1 MKIRNFAAISVLV
14 FGTIAANDV
23 APSTSELE
31 AMYDKAYR
39 AFDAGNYTEALKQL
53 DAIDTRKPDLAASQN
68 LRGVVYMRQGL
79 YDKAEAALSE
89 ARGLD
94 PKFWNARFNL
104 AEIPFLKKDWADARK
119 RFQELLTSNAAELQG
134 EAAQLIQ
141 YKILLTYLLE
151 GNDTMVDSIL
161 AKFEL
166 SPDTPA
172 VHYANA
178 AISLQGQNIP
188 DAKNWMSAAEKNFS
202 PQLNKL
208 FAESLYEIG
217 WLKKQPGQQRPA
229 VQLLS
234 AEERASK
241 TKVVAKTAFEKGLQA
256 YEQRDFDSAA
266 RLTEQADTA
275 EPNQPQVLNLRGAI
289 LLEQQKYDEAE
300 RFFKQALK
308 ADPKFREAQFNLA
321 DVPFRN
327 KDYAESRDRF
337 QALLKQTP
345 GGDKNQAAQLINF
358 RIFLTY
364 LLEGKDSRAQKLM
377 DQFQFS
383 GDTPALY
390 YAEAAWEFKHD
401 NADKANDWIT
411 SARKIYPSAS
421 NAQYAAGFYDLGWL
435 KNAMAVSSPSP
446 TASVNGAAVASTQ
459 TESSVPAIEP
469 SPIPGVEVKTEEGT
483 QLALAQTPLASPK
496 ASEAV
501 VNPTP
506 AEVIVSNA
514 KATGTSARPEDLP
527 AAPTAAGISVE
538 SPSASATPSPATALA
553 TAAPASTP
561 AIAVTPEVA
570 VVTAPIVASTPEAS
584 SPTPAPAAT
593 IAAPAVAAT
602 AAPELAAVTPAQQPV
617 IEPAAS
623 AAPVVTAAMSATPAT
638 ILPAAKVPQFTP
650 VPTFVERIGA
660 FTGQRPLLV
669 WILGLSGLGL
679 LVSVVVMEI
688 RRRIGTTQIGHRPAT
703 VTGPP
708 LHDNETTEETLASQ
722 IQKRFVGGP
731 RQISVQLKAS
741 EPSFRRAVIPVA
753 KRTSERTAPS
763 LEPGT
768 ATVNGRGGERAYVDF
783 GQSSLGPVIEQVPAN
798 GEKEIT
804 PEVAASASPVHDEPA
819 LEQAEPGPVA
829 AIAEDTFPPEP
840 IYEGEASEPV
850 EAPVSVLGM
859 RVDKPTTAETAARS
873 EIEEQI
879 STQEWSPEPE
889 PERIE
894 QEQSVPYQI
903 AITAEE
909 PFQSEAV
916 QEPEIAEVA
925 GAGGAITE
933 DTFPVEPVCE
943 GEASEPVEG
952 PASVLKMGVNEPAS
966 AETAA
971 PSEIEK
977 QISAQEWSPQ
987 PEPDPIGQG
996 QPVPYQTVIT
1006 AEEQAQ
1012 IAGSEDPEI
1021 PTAAEIA
1028 GVSGAIAGISAL
1040 PEASE
1045 IPRISDEERFA
1056 PQPTPIEPM
1065 PETLQTPTA
1074 PVIRTSG
1081 APTQPAN
1088 TAPAPQAAAGSM
1100 HTAVQITL
1108 SCEIASMQLT
1118 PTFKM
1123 GALQLRP
1130 ISKVVTM
1137 RLASSPQQQQ
1147 AAMNLQANFEIAKI
1161 QSVPGSLGQLR
1172 LHPSQQQ
1179 RPATTATPSFN
1190 ISGMQLMSGFDSAP
1204 LQLTPSQQTKT
1215 SVHLTAAFQITS
1227 VEFSPGFEVA
1237 GIILNSSSKTVAVQ
1251 LPGASASSVENAPM
1265 FEITNVQMGSNGEIA
1280 MLQLNPVAKRA

>member
-1 MKIRNFAAISVLV
+1 MKILKFAAVSVLV

-23 APSTSELE
+23 APSNSELE

-39 AFDAGNYTEALKQL
+39 AFDAANYTVALKQL
-53 DAIDTRKPDLAASQN
+53 DAIDARKPDLAASQN

-89 ARGLD
+89 ARALD

-104 AEIPFLKKDWADARK
+104 AEIPFLKKDWAEARK
-119 RFQELLTSNAAELQG
+119 RFQELLTSNAAEMQG

-217 WLKKQPGQQRPA
+217 WLQKQPGQQRPA

-234 AEERASK
+234 PEERASK
-241 TKVVAKTAFEKGLQA
+241 TKVVAKTAFEQGLQA

-266 RLTEQADTA
+266 RLAEQADTA

-327 KDYAESRDRF
+327 KDYAEARDRF

-345 GGDKNQAAQLINF
+345 GEDKNQAAQLINF
-358 RIFLTY
+358 RVFLTY
-364 LLEGKDSRAQKLM
+364 LLEGKNSRAQKLM
-377 DQFQFS
+377 EQFQFS

-435 KNAMAVSSPSP
+435 KNAMVVSSPTP
-446 TASVNGAAVASTQ
+446 TASVGAAAVASTQ

-483 QLALAQTPLASPK
+483 QLVLAQTPSPGPK
-496 ASEAV
+496 ASEAL
-501 VNPTP
+501 VNPTL

-514 KATGTSARPEDLP
+514 KATGTPASPEDLP
-527 AAPTAAGISVE
+527 GAPAATGISVE
-538 SPSASATPSPATALA
+538 SPSANATPAPAIALA
-553 TAAPASTP
+553 TPAPASTP
-561 AIAVTPEVA
+561 AIAATPDVS

-593 IAAPAVAAT
+593 IAAPAVAPT
-602 AAPELAAVTPAQQPV
+602 AAPELAAGTPAQQPV

-623 AAPVVTAAMSATPAT
+623 APPVVTTSVSATPAPV
-638 ILPAAKVPQFTP
+638 LAPAKVGQFTP
-650 VPTFVERIGA
+650 VPTFGERISS

-669 WILGLSGLGL
+669 WILGLSGFGL

-688 RRRIGTTQIGHRPAT
+688 RRRIGTTQIGHRPAM

-708 LHDNETTEETLASQ
+708 LHDDETVEEAPALQ

-731 RQISVQLKAS
+731 PQVSVQLKAS
-741 EPSFRRAVIPVA
+741 EPSPRRAVVIPVA
-753 KRTSERTAPS
+753 KRAADTIATPRSQPE
-763 LEPGT
+763 T
-768 ATVNGRGGERAYVDF
+768 ATVNGRTSEPAYVDF
-783 GQSSLGPVIEQVPAN
+783 EESSGGPVIEQVPAN
-798 GEKEIT
+798 GQTEIV
-804 PEVAASASPVHDEPA
+804 PEPPAFPSPAYIEPTFAPGFESAIEPSTEPA
-819 LEQAEPGPVA
+819 IEQAEPELVAAVAEETFPSELASEWELSKPLEAQANLQTEVCEPTTDEAVASSEIEEHISTQESQEPEPVA
-829 AIAEDTFPPEP
+829 AVAEEAFPTESVR
-840 IYEGEASEPV
+840 EWEVSEPV
-850 EAPVSVLGM
+850 ETKASVLETE
-859 RVDKPTTAETAARS
+859 VSEPTVAEAVAPS
-873 EIEEQI
+873 EVEEHI
-879 STQEWSPEPE
+879 STQEWSPKPEPE
-889 PERIE
+889 PIE
-894 QEQSVPYQI
+894 
-903 AITAEE
+903 
-909 PFQSEAV
+909 
-916 QEPEIAEVA
+916 
-925 GAGGAITE
+925 
-933 DTFPVEPVCE
+933 
-943 GEASEPVEG
+943 
-952 PASVLKMGVNEPAS
+952 
-966 AETAA
+966 
-971 PSEIEK
+971 
-977 QISAQEWSPQ
+977 
-987 PEPDPIGQG
+987 QG
-996 QPVPYQTVIT
+996 QPVPYQTVVT
-1006 AEEQAQ
+1006 AEEPAEIAAPEEPEIATVAEITGVGRA
-1012 IAGSEDPEI
+1012 IAGTSALPEAPEI
-1021 PTAAEIA
+1021 PTA
-1028 GVSGAIAGISAL
+1028 
-1040 PEASE
+1040 
-1045 IPRISDEERFA
+1045 RDEEHFA
-1056 PQPTPIEPM
+1056 PQPTPIETM
-1065 PETLQTPTA
+1065 PETLRTPTA

-1081 APTQPAN
+1081 APTQPA
-1088 TAPAPQAAAGSM
+1088 PVPQAAAGGL
-1100 HTAVQITL
+1100 HTAVQVTL

-1137 RLASSPQQQQ
+1137 RLASSPQQQ
-1147 AAMNLQANFEIAKI
+1147 APMNLQANFEISKI
-1161 QSVPGSLGQLR
+1161 QAAPGSLGQLR
-1172 LHPSQQQ
+1172 LNPSQQQ
-1179 RPATTATPSFN
+1179 RPAMLATPSFD
-1190 ISGMQLMSGFDSAP
+1190 ISNLQLVSGFESAP
-1204 LQLTPSQQTKT
+1204 LQLTPSHQTQA

-1227 VEFSPGFEVA
+1227 VEVSPTFEIA
-1237 GIILNSSSKTVAVQ
+1237 GRILNTTSKTVAVQ
-1251 LPGASASSVENAPM
+1251 LPGAGASSVENAPM
-1265 FEITNVQMGSNGEIA
+1265 FEITNVQMANNGEIA
-1280 MLQLNPVAKRA
+1280 MLQLNPVAKRG

>member
-1 MKIRNFAAISVLV
+1 MTCQGHPAIVLFSPSMKILKFAAVSLLV

-23 APSTSELE
+23 APSNSELE

-39 AFDAGNYTEALKQL
+39 AFDAANYTEALKQL
-53 DAIDTRKPDLAASQN
+53 DAIDARKPDLAASQN

-104 AEIPFLKKDWADARK
+104 AEIPFLKKDWAEARK
-119 RFQELLTSNAAELQG
+119 RFQELVTSNAAELQG
-134 EAAQLIQ
+134 EAGQLIQ

-234 AEERASK
+234 PEERASK
-241 TKVVAKTAFEKGLQA
+241 TKVVAKTAFEQGLQA

-266 RLTEQADTA
+266 RLAEQADTA

-300 RFFKQALK
+300 RFFKQTLK

-327 KDYAESRDRF
+327 KDYAEARDRF

-345 GGDKNQAAQLINF
+345 GGDQNQAAQLINF

-364 LLEGKDSRAQKLM
+364 LLEGKDSRAQKLKE
-377 DQFQFS
+377 QFQFS
-383 GDTPALY
+383 GETPALY

-435 KNAMAVSSPSP
+435 KNAMVVSSPTP
-446 TASVNGAAVASTQ
+446 TASVGAAAVATTQ

-469 SPIPGVEVKTEEGT
+469 SPIPSVEVKAEEGT
-483 QLALAQTPLASPK
+483 QLALAQTPAPSPAGLK
-496 ASEAV
+496 ASEAI

-514 KATGTSARPEDLP
+514 KPTGTSARPEDLP
-527 AAPTAAGISVE
+527 VAPAAPGISVE
-538 SPSASATPSPATALA
+538 SPSASATPAPVIALA

-561 AIAVTPEVA
+561 AIAATPDVS
-570 VVTAPIVASTPEAS
+570 VVTAPIVASIPEAS
-584 SPTPAPAAT
+584 SPTPAPAAA
-593 IAAPAVAAT
+593 IAAPT
-602 AAPELAAVTPAQQPV
+602 AAPELAAGTPTQQPV

-623 AAPVVTAAMSATPAT
+623 APPVVTTAMSATPAPV
-638 ILPAAKVPQFTP
+638 LAPAKVGQFTP
-650 VPTFVERIGA
+650 VPTFGERISS
-660 FTGQRPLLV
+660 FTGQQRPLLV
-669 WILGLSGLGL
+669 WILGLSGFGL
-679 LVSVVVMEI
+679 LVSVVIMQI
-688 RRRIGTTQIGHRPAT
+688 RRRIGTTQLGHRPAT
-703 VTGPP
+703 VTGPS
-708 LHDNETTEETLASQ
+708 LHHDETVEETPALQ

-731 RQISVQLKAS
+731 PQVSVQLKAS

-753 KRTSERTAPS
+753 KRVVETITAPPS
-763 LEPGT
+763 ET
-768 ATVNGRGGERAYVDF
+768 ATVNGRTSEPAYVDF
-783 GQSSLGPVIEQVPAN
+783 EESSVGSVIGQVPTN
-798 GEKEIT
+798 GET
-804 PEVAASASPVHDEPA
+804 EVAPERLVFSSPTYIEPAVESPVEPSTEPA
-819 LEQAEPGPVA
+819 IEQAEPELVA
-829 AIAEDTFPPEP
+829 AVAEETFPSEP
-840 IYEGEASEPV
+840 ASEWKLSKPLEAQANLQTEVCEPTVAEAVAPSEV
-850 EAPVSVLGM
+850 E
-859 RVDKPTTAETAARS
+859 EH
-873 EIEEQI
+873 I

-889 PERIE
+889 PQPIE
-894 QEQSVPYQI
+894 
-903 AITAEE
+903 
-909 PFQSEAV
+909 
-916 QEPEIAEVA
+916 
-925 GAGGAITE
+925 
-933 DTFPVEPVCE
+933 
-943 GEASEPVEG
+943 
-952 PASVLKMGVNEPAS
+952 
-966 AETAA
+966 
-971 PSEIEK
+971 
-977 QISAQEWSPQ
+977 
-987 PEPDPIGQG
+987 QG
-996 QPVPYQTVIT
+996 QPVPYQTVVT
-1006 AEEQAQ
+1006 AEETAE
-1012 IAGSEDPEI
+1012 IAGREEPKI
-1021 PTAAEIA
+1021 ATVAEIA
-1028 GVSGAIAGISAL
+1028 GVGRAIAGISAL
-1040 PEASE
+1040 PEDPE
-1045 IPRISDEERFA
+1045 IPTARDEEHFA
-1056 PQPTPIEPM
+1056 PQPTPTETM

-1081 APTQPAN
+1081 APTQPAH
-1088 TAPAPQAAAGSM
+1088 PSPVPQAAAGGM
-1100 HTAVQITL
+1100 HTAVQVTL

-1130 ISKVVTM
+1130 MSKVVTM
-1137 RLASSPQQQQ
+1137 RLASSPQQQ
-1147 AAMNLQANFEIAKI
+1147 APMNLQANFEISKI
-1161 QSVPGSLGQLR
+1161 QAAPGSLGELR
-1172 LHPSQQQ
+1172 LNPSQQQ
-1179 RPATTATPSFN
+1179 RPATLATPSFN
-1190 ISGMQLMSGFDSAP
+1190 ISNLQLVSGFDSAP
-1204 LQLTPSQQTKT
+1204 LQLTPSHQTQA
-1215 SVHLTAAFQITS
+1215 SVHLTAAFQIAS
-1227 VEFSPGFEVA
+1227 VEVSPTFEIA
-1237 GIILNSSSKTVAVQ
+1237 GIILNSTSKTVAVQ
-1251 LPGASASSVENAPM
+1251 LPGAGASSFENAPM
-1265 FEITNVQMGSNGEIA
+1265 FEITNVQMADDGEIA
-1280 MLQLNPVAKRA
+1280 MLQLNPVTKRA

>member
-1 MKIRNFAAISVLV
+1 MKIRKFAVLSLLV

-23 APSTSELE
+23 APSNSELE

-39 AFDAGNYTEALKQL
+39 AFDAANYSEALKQL
-53 DAIDTRKPDLAASQN
+53 DAIDARKPDLAASQN

-104 AEIPFLKKDWADARK
+104 AEIPFLKKDWAEARK

-134 EAAQLIQ
+134 EATQLIQ

-217 WLKKQPGQQRPA
+217 WLQKQPGQQRPA

-234 AEERASK
+234 PEERASK
-241 TKVVAKTAFEKGLQA
+241 TKVVAKTAFEQALQA

-266 RLTEQADTA
+266 RLAEQADTA

-289 LLEQQKYDEAE
+289 LLEQQKYDGAE
-300 RFFKQALK
+300 RFFKQTLK

-327 KDYAESRDRF
+327 KDYAEARDRF

-377 DQFQFS
+377 EQFQFS

-421 NAQYAAGFYDLGWL
+421 NGQYAAGFYDLGWL
-435 KNAMAVSSPSP
+435 KSAMAVSSPTP
-446 TASVNGAAVASTQ
+446 TASVGAAAVATAQ

-469 SPIPGVEVKTEEGT
+469 SPIPGMEVKAEEGT
-483 QLALAQTPLASPK
+483 QLALAQTPAASPAEPK
-496 ASEAV
+496 ASEAL
-501 VNPTP
+501 VNQTL

-514 KATGTSARPEDLP
+514 KATGTPASPEDLP
-527 AAPTAAGISVE
+527 AAPAATGISVE
-538 SPSASATPSPATALA
+538 SPSANATPAPAIALA
-553 TAAPASTP
+553 TPAPASTP
-561 AIAVTPEVA
+561 AIAATPDVS

-584 SPTPAPAAT
+584 SPTPAPEAT
-593 IAAPAVAAT
+593 IAAPAVAPT
-602 AAPELAAVTPAQQPV
+602 AAPELAAGTPAQQPV

-623 AAPVVTAAMSATPAT
+623 APPVVTTSMSATPAPV
-638 ILPAAKVPQFTP
+638 LAPAKVGQFTP
-650 VPTFVERIGA
+650 VPTFGERISS

-669 WILGLSGLGL
+669 WILGLSGFGL

-688 RRRIGTTQIGHRPAT
+688 RRRIGTTQLGHRPAT

-708 LHDNETTEETLASQ
+708 LHDDETVEETPAVQ
-722 IQKRFVGGP
+722 IQKRFAGGP

-741 EPSFRRAVIPVA
+741 EPSMRRAVIPVA
-753 KRTSERTAPS
+753 KRAPETINA
-763 LEPGT
+763 LPPEPET
-768 ATVNGRGGERAYVDF
+768 ATVNGRGEPTYVDF
-783 GQSSLGPVIEQVPAN
+783 EESSVEPAIEQMPSN
-798 GEKEIT
+798 GQREVV
-804 PEVAASASPVHDEPA
+804 PEVAASASPVYDEPL
-819 LEQAEPGPVA
+819 LEQAERQA
-829 AIAEDTFPPEP
+829 AAAVTEDTFPIEP
-840 IYEGEASEPV
+840 VREWEAPEPV
-850 EAPVSVLGM
+850 EAPANVLEM
-859 RVDKPTTAETAARS
+859 QVCEPTTAETAAAAS
-873 EIEEQI
+873 KIEEQI
-879 STQEWSPEPE
+879 STQEWSP
-889 PERIE
+889 
-894 QEQSVPYQI
+894 Q
-903 AITAEE
+903 
-909 PFQSEAV
+909 
-916 QEPEIAEVA
+916 
-925 GAGGAITE
+925 
-933 DTFPVEPVCE
+933 
-943 GEASEPVEG
+943 
-952 PASVLKMGVNEPAS
+952 
-966 AETAA
+966 
-971 PSEIEK
+971 
-977 QISAQEWSPQ
+977 PQ
-987 PEPDPIGQG
+987 PTEQG
-996 QPVPYQTVIT
+996 QPVPYQTVVT
-1006 AEEQAQ
+1006 AEEPLQTDAVQ
-1012 IAGSEDPEI
+1012 EPEI
-1021 PTAAEIA
+1021 AEIADRAIAEDTFPTEPVREEEASEPVEAPASVLEMRVSEETTAETAATSEIEEQISIQEWSPEPEPEPIEQGQPVPYQALVTAEETAEIAVREEPEIATVAEIA
-1028 GVSGAIAGISAL
+1028 GVGRAIAGISAL
-1040 PEASE
+1040 PKAPE
-1045 IPRISDEERFA
+1045 IPTTSDEEHFA
-1056 PQPTPIEPM
+1056 SQPTTIETM

-1081 APTQPAN
+1081 APTQSAQP
-1088 TAPAPQAAAGSM
+1088 APAPQAAAGGM

-1137 RLASSPQQQQ
+1137 RLASSPQQQ
-1147 AAMNLQANFEIAKI
+1147 APMNLQANFEISKI
-1161 QSVPGSLGQLR
+1161 QAAPGSLGQLR
-1172 LHPSQQQ
+1172 LNPSQQQ
-1179 RPATTATPSFN
+1179 RPAMLATPSFN
-1190 ISGMQLMSGFDSAP
+1190 ISNLQLVSGFESAP
-1204 LQLTPSQQTKT
+1204 LQLTPSHQTQA

-1227 VEFSPGFEVA
+1227 VEVSPTFEIA
-1237 GIILNSSSKTVAVQ
+1237 GLILNSTSKTVAVQ
-1251 LPGASASSVENAPM
+1251 LPGAGASSVENAPM

>member
-1 MKIRNFAAISVLV
+1 MKIRKFAAISVLV

-23 APSTSELE
+23 APSNSELE

-39 AFDAGNYTEALKQL
+39 AFDAANYTEALKQL
-53 DAIDTRKPDLAASQN
+53 DGIDARKPDLAASQN

-104 AEIPFLKKDWADARK
+104 AEIPFLKKDWAEARK

-134 EAAQLIQ
+134 EATQLIQ

-217 WLKKQPGQQRPA
+217 WLQKQPGQQRPA

-234 AEERASK
+234 LEERASK
-241 TKVVAKTAFEKGLQA
+241 TKAVAKTSFEQALQA

-300 RFFKQALK
+300 GFFKEALK
-308 ADPKFREAQFNLA
+308 VDPKFREAQFNLA

-327 KDYAESRDRF
+327 KDYAEARDRF

-377 DQFQFS
+377 EQFQFS

-401 NADKANDWIT
+401 NTDKANDWIT

-435 KNAMAVSSPSP
+435 KNAMAVSSPTP
-446 TASVNGAAVASTQ
+446 TASVSGAAVASTQ
-459 TESSVPAIEP
+459 MESSVPAIEP
-469 SPIPGVEVKTEEGT
+469 SPIPGVEVKPEEGT
-483 QLALAQTPLASPK
+483 QLTLAQTPSPAPK

-514 KATGTSARPEDLP
+514 KATGTPARPEDIP
-527 AAPTAAGISVE
+527 AAPAASGISVE
-538 SPSASATPSPATALA
+538 SPSASATPSPAMALA
-553 TAAPASTP
+553 TAAPVPVP
-561 AIAVTPEVA
+561 AIAATPDVS
-570 VVTAPIVASTPEAS
+570 VVTAPVVASTPEAAT
-584 SPTPAPAAT
+584 PTPAPAAT
-593 IAAPAVAAT
+593 IAAPT
-602 AAPELAAVTPAQQPV
+602 AAPELAAATTATQPV
-617 IEPAAS
+617 IESAES
-623 AAPVVTAAMSATPAT
+623 AAPVSAAPTATTATNATPAT
-638 ILPAAKVPQFTP
+638 VLAPEKVGKLAPM
-650 VPTFVERIGA
+650 PTVGERISS

-669 WILGLSGLGL
+669 WILGLSGFGL

-688 RRRIGTTQIGHRPAT
+688 RRRVGMTQLGHRPAT
-703 VTGPP
+703 VTGPS
-708 LHDNETTEETLASQ
+708 LHDDEMAEETPELQAP
-722 IQKRFVGGP
+722 KRFVGGP
-731 RQISVQLKAS
+731 RQVSVQLKAS
-741 EPSFRRAVIPVA
+741 EPALRRAVMPVA
-753 KRTSERTAPS
+753 KRLPDPVIVPLPEPEETTSNGRTSEPT
-763 LEPGT
+763 
-768 ATVNGRGGERAYVDF
+768 YVDF
-783 GQSSLGPVIEQVPAN
+783 EESSVGPVIEQVPTN
-798 GEKEIT
+798 GEKEVA
-804 PEVAASASPVHDEPA
+804 PEAAAFASSVSDEPA
-819 LEQAEPGPVA
+819 VSYEPAVSDGPLVSYEPPPVSYEPPMYDEPTVSYEAAVEQVEPEPVA
-829 AIAEDTFPPEP
+829 AFAEDTFPT
-840 IYEGEASEPV
+840 EPV
-850 EAPVSVLGM
+850 REWDVSESGETPASLLETQVCE
-859 RVDKPTTAETAARS
+859 PATAEVGAPS
-873 EIEEQI
+873 EVEEQT
-879 STQEWSPEPE
+879 SVQEWSPEPE
-889 PERIE
+889 P
-894 QEQSVPYQI
+894 
-903 AITAEE
+903 
-909 PFQSEAV
+909 
-916 QEPEIAEVA
+916 
-925 GAGGAITE
+925 
-933 DTFPVEPVCE
+933 VE
-943 GEASEPVEG
+943 
-952 PASVLKMGVNEPAS
+952 
-966 AETAA
+966 
-971 PSEIEK
+971 
-977 QISAQEWSPQ
+977 
-987 PEPDPIGQG
+987 QG
-996 QPVPYQTVIT
+996 QPVPYQTVAT
-1006 AEEQAQ
+1006 AEEPIQAEATEQ
-1012 IAGSEDPEI
+1012 PEI
-1021 PTAAEIA
+1021 AEIA
-1028 GVSGAIAGISAL
+1028 GVGRAIAGISAL
-1040 PEASE
+1040 REMPE
-1045 IPRISDEERFA
+1045 IPPSTEEEHFA
-1056 PQPTPIEPM
+1056 PQPTPIETM

-1081 APTQPAN
+1081 GPTQPAH
-1088 TAPAPQAAAGSM
+1088 TPPAPQAAAGGM

-1147 AAMNLQANFEIAKI
+1147 AAMNLQVNFEIAKI
-1161 QSVPGSLGQLR
+1161 QAAAGSLGQLR
-1172 LHPSQQQ
+1172 LNPSQQQ
-1179 RPATTATPSFN
+1179 KPATLATPSFN
-1190 ISGMQLMSGFDSAP
+1190 ISGLQLVSGFESAP
-1204 LQLTPSQQTKT
+1204 LQLTPSHQTQA
-1215 SVHLTAAFQITS
+1215 SVHLTAAFQIMS
-1227 VEFSPGFEVA
+1227 VEFSPTFEIG
-1237 GIILNSSSKTVAVQ
+1237 GIILNSTSKTVAVQ
-1251 LPGASASSVENAPM
+1251 LPGAGASSVESAPM
-1265 FEITNVQMGSNGEIA
+1265 FEITNVQMASNGEIA
-1280 MLQLNPVAKRA
+1280 MLQLNPVAKRG

>member
-1 MKIRNFAAISVLV
+1 MTIRKFAAISLLV

-23 APSTSELE
+23 APSNSELE

-39 AFDAGNYTEALKQL
+39 AFDAANYTEALKQL
-53 DAIDTRKPDLAASQN
+53 DAIDARKPDLAASQN

-104 AEIPFLKKDWADARK
+104 AEIPFLKKDWAEARK
-119 RFQELLTSNAAELQG
+119 RFQELLTSNTADLQG
-134 EAAQLIQ
+134 EATQLIQ

-217 WLKKQPGQQRPA
+217 WLQKQPGQQRPA

-234 AEERASK
+234 SEERASK
-241 TKVVAKTAFEKGLQA
+241 TKAVAKTQFEQALQA

-266 RLTEQADTA
+266 RLAEQADTA

-300 RFFKQALK
+300 KFFNEALK
-308 ADPKFREAQFNLA
+308 VDPKFREAQFNLA

-327 KDYAESRDRF
+327 KDYAEARDRF

-358 RIFLTY
+358 KIFLTY

-377 DQFQFS
+377 EQFQFS

-401 NADKANDWIT
+401 NAEKANDWVT

-421 NAQYAAGFYDLGWL
+421 NVLYAAGFYDLGWL
-435 KNAMAVSSPSP
+435 KSAMAVSSPTP
-446 TASVNGAAVASTQ
+446 TASVGAAGVATAQ

-483 QLALAQTPLASPK
+483 QLVLAQTASPGPK

-501 VNPTP
+501 VNPTR

-514 KATGTSARPEDLP
+514 KATGTPARPEDLP
-527 AAPTAAGISVE
+527 AAPAATGISVE
-538 SPSASATPSPATALA
+538 SPSASATPAPAIALA
-553 TAAPASTP
+553 TAAPAATP
-561 AIAVTPEVA
+561 AIAATPDVS

-593 IAAPAVAAT
+593 IAPPAVAPT
-602 AAPELAAVTPAQQPV
+602 TAPELAAGIPAQQPV
-617 IEPAAS
+617 NEPTAS
-623 AAPVVTAAMSATPAT
+623 AAPVVATAMSATPAAVVA
-638 ILPAAKVPQFTP
+638 PAKVAQFTP
-650 VPTFVERIGA
+650 VPTFVERISA
-660 FTGQRPLLV
+660 LTGQRPLLV
-669 WILGLSGLGL
+669 WILGLGGFGL

-688 RRRIGTTQIGHRPAT
+688 RRWRGTTQIGHRPAT
-703 VTGPP
+703 VTGPL
-708 LHDNETTEETLASQ
+708 LHDNETAEETPALQ
-722 IQKRFVGGP
+722 VQKRFVGGP
-731 RQISVQLKAS
+731 RQISVQLRAS
-741 EPSFRRAVIPVA
+741 EPSLPRAVVPVA
-753 KRTSERTAPS
+753 KRAPEMTAALPP
-763 LEPGT
+763 ETET
-768 ATVNGRGGERAYVDF
+768 ATVNGRGSEPDYVDF
-783 GQSSLGPVIEQVPAN
+783 EQSPVAPVIEQVAAN
-798 GEKEIT
+798 GEKEIA
-804 PEVAASASPVHDEPA
+804 PEVAAFASPVHDEPA
-819 LEQAEPGPVA
+819 IEQAEPEPA
-829 AIAEDTFPPEP
+829 AALAEDTFPTEP
-840 IYEGEASEPV
+840 AREGEASEPV
-850 EAPVSVLGM
+850 EAPASVLEMG
-859 RVDKPTTAETAARS
+859 VGEPTTAETTVPP

-879 STQEWSPEPE
+879 STQEWSPQPEPE
-889 PERIE
+889 PIE
-894 QEQSVPYQI
+894 Q
-903 AITAEE
+903 
-909 PFQSEAV
+909 
-916 QEPEIAEVA
+916 
-925 GAGGAITE
+925 
-933 DTFPVEPVCE
+933 
-943 GEASEPVEG
+943 G
-952 PASVLKMGVNEPAS
+952 P
-966 AETAA
+966 
-971 PSEIEK
+971 
-977 QISAQEWSPQ
+977 
-987 PEPDPIGQG
+987 
-996 QPVPYQTVIT
+996 PVPYQTVVT
-1006 AEEQAQ
+1006 AEEPAD
-1012 IAGSEDPEI
+1012 IAVPEQPEI
-1021 PTAAEIA
+1021 ATVAEIA
-1028 GVSGAIAGISAL
+1028 GVSRALTGISAL

-1045 IPRISDEERFA
+1045 IPTVSDEEHFA
-1056 PQPTPIEPM
+1056 PQPTTIETM
-1065 PETLQTPTA
+1065 PETLQTPMA
-1074 PVIRTSG
+1074 PVVGTSG
-1081 APTQPAN
+1081 APTQPAHP
-1088 TAPAPQAAAGSM
+1088 APAPQAAAGG
-1100 HTAVQITL
+1100 TAVQITL

-1137 RLASSPQQQQ
+1137 RLASSPQQQ
-1147 AAMNLQANFEIAKI
+1147 APMNLQANFEISKI
-1161 QSVPGSLGQLR
+1161 QAAPGSLGQLR
-1172 LHPSQQQ
+1172 LNPSQQQ
-1179 RPATTATPSFN
+1179 KPAMLATPSVN
-1190 ISGMQLMSGFDSAP
+1190 ISGLQLVSGFESAP
-1204 LQLTPSQQTKT
+1204 LQLTPSHQTQA

-1227 VEFSPGFEVA
+1227 VEFSPTFEIA
-1237 GIILNSSSKTVAVQ
+1237 GIILNSTGKTVAVQ
-1251 LPGASASSVENAPM
+1251 LPGAGASSVENAPM

>member
-1 MKIRNFAAISVLV
+1 MKILKFAAVSLLV

-23 APSTSELE
+23 APSNSELE

-39 AFDAGNYTEALKQL
+39 AFDAANYTEALKQL
-53 DAIDTRKPDLAASQN
+53 DAIDARKPDLAASQN

-104 AEIPFLKKDWADARK
+104 AEIPFLKKDWAEARK
-119 RFQELLTSNAAELQG
+119 RFQELLTSNAAEMQG

-234 AEERASK
+234 PEERASK
-241 TKVVAKTAFEKGLQA
+241 TKVVAKTAFEQALQA

-266 RLTEQADTA
+266 RLAEQADTA

-327 KDYAESRDRF
+327 KDYAEARDRF

-358 RIFLTY
+358 RVFLTY

-377 DQFQFS
+377 EQFQFS

-435 KNAMAVSSPSP
+435 KNAMVVSSPTP
-446 TASVNGAAVASTQ
+446 AASVGAAAVASTQ

-483 QLALAQTPLASPK
+483 QLALAQTPSPGPK

-501 VNPTP
+501 VNPTMS
-506 AEVIVSNA
+506 EVIVSNA
-514 KATGTSARPEDLP
+514 KATGTPASPEDIP
-527 AAPTAAGISVE
+527 AAPAATGISVE
-538 SPSASATPSPATALA
+538 SPSASATPAPVIALA
-553 TAAPASTP
+553 TASPVPVP
-561 AIAVTPEVA
+561 AIAATPDVS

-593 IAAPAVAAT
+593 IAAPTAAPEVAAPA
-602 AAPELAAVTPAQQPV
+602 AAPELAAGTSAQQPV
-617 IEPAAS
+617 IEPTAS
-623 AAPVVTAAMSATPAT
+623 AAPVVTTAMSATPAT
-638 ILPAAKVPQFTP
+638 VLAPAKANGFTP
-650 VPTFVERIGA
+650 VPTFGERISS
-660 FTGQRPLLV
+660 FTGQQRPLLV
-669 WILGLSGLGL
+669 WILGLSGFGL
-679 LVSVVVMEI
+679 LVSVVIMQI
-688 RRRIGTTQIGHRPAT
+688 RRRIGTTQLGHRPAT
-703 VTGPP
+703 VTGPS
-708 LHDNETTEETLASQ
+708 LHDDETVEETPALQ
-722 IQKRFVGGP
+722 TQKRFVGGP
-731 RQISVQLKAS
+731 PQVSVQLKAS
-741 EPSFRRAVIPVA
+741 EPSLRRAVIPVA
-753 KRTSERTAPS
+753 KRVVETITAPPS
-763 LEPGT
+763 ET
-768 ATVNGRGGERAYVDF
+768 ATVNGCTSEPAYVDF
-783 GQSSLGPVIEQVPAN
+783 EESSVGSVIEQVPTN
-798 GEKEIT
+798 GET
-804 PEVAASASPVHDEPA
+804 EVAPERLAFSSPTYIEPAEPAVKSPVEPSTEPA
-819 LEQAEPGPVA
+819 IEQAEPELVAAVAEETFPSEPASEWGLSKPTEAQANLQTEVCEPTTDEAVASSEIEEHISTQESSQEPEPVA
-829 AIAEDTFPPEP
+829 AVAEEAFPSESVR
-840 IYEGEASEPV
+840 EWEVSEPV
-850 EAPVSVLGM
+850 ETKASVLETE
-859 RVDKPTTAETAARS
+859 VSEPTVAEAVAPS
-873 EIEEQI
+873 EVEEHI
-879 STQEWSPEPE
+879 STQEWSPKPEPE
-889 PERIE
+889 PIE
-894 QEQSVPYQI
+894 
-903 AITAEE
+903 
-909 PFQSEAV
+909 
-916 QEPEIAEVA
+916 
-925 GAGGAITE
+925 
-933 DTFPVEPVCE
+933 
-943 GEASEPVEG
+943 
-952 PASVLKMGVNEPAS
+952 
-966 AETAA
+966 
-971 PSEIEK
+971 
-977 QISAQEWSPQ
+977 
-987 PEPDPIGQG
+987 QG
-996 QPVPYQTVIT
+996 QPVPYQTAVT
-1006 AEEQAQ
+1006 AEEPAE
-1012 IAGSEDPEI
+1012 IGAPEEPEI
-1021 PTAAEIA
+1021 TTVAEIA
-1028 GVSGAIAGISAL
+1028 GVGPAIAGIGAL
-1040 PEASE
+1040 PEAPE
-1045 IPRISDEERFA
+1045 IPASDEEHFVS
-1056 PQPTPIEPM
+1056 QPTTIETM

-1081 APTQPAN
+1081 APTQPAHA
-1088 TAPAPQAAAGSM
+1088 APAPQAAAGG
-1100 HTAVQITL
+1100 TAVQITL

-1137 RLASSPQQQQ
+1137 RLASSPPQQQQ

-1179 RPATTATPSFN
+1179 RPATLATPSFN
-1190 ISGMQLMSGFDSAP
+1190 ISGMQLVSGFDSAP

-1227 VEFSPGFEVA
+1227 VEFSPGFEIA

-1265 FEITNVQMGSNGEIA
+1265 FEITNVQMGSDGEIA